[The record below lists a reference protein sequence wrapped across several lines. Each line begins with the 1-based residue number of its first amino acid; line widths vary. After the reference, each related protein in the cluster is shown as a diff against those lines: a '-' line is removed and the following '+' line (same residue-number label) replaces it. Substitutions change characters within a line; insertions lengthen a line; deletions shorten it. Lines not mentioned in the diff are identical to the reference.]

1 MTTEYIDA
9 VIETLKDDHRMKER
23 TEELKSEVE
32 RLSFDALSYTPA
44 LRTRRD
50 CLVRLLRS
58 GREVGTVFC
67 MAYTKGEGS
76 LDLEVTAKVQ
86 RLSEGLDRDEE
97 ILSTIRT
104 ILARSYK
111 AEVLKSLPSMKDV
124 FDRTEA
130 RIEEERKADAERSR
144 ALRRDIEAFL
154 AEG

>member
-23 TEELKSEVE
+23 AEELRREVE
-32 RLSFDALSYTPA
+32 RLSFDALSFVPS

-50 CLVRLLRS
+50 CRVRLLRS
-58 GREVGTVFC
+58 GREVGTVLC
-67 MAYTKGEGS
+67 MAYTKGEGI

-86 RLSEGLDRDEE
+86 RLSEGLNRDEE

-104 ILARSYK
+104 ILAGSYK
-111 AEVLKSLPSMKDV
+111 AEVVKSLPSMKDV
-124 FDRTEA
+124 FDRTEK
-130 RIEEERKADAERSR
+130 RIEEERRSDAERWR
-144 ALRRDIEAFL
+144 TLRRDIEAFL